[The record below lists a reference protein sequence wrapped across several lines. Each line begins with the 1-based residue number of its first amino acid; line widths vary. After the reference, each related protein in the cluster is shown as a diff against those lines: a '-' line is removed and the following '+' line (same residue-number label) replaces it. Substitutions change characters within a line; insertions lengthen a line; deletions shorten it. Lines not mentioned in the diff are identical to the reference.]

1 MNPRPTDYE
10 SVALPLSYAGNL
22 VKTLNKSKKQP
33 IYKTVRHGFKFV
45 KDFRMQT
52 PLINQIKN
60 MTHNGRIL
68 VIDDDLTSASIL
80 EDMLKE
86 DGYETLSALKGSDAI
101 AIMEDFSPSVI
112 LLDLVMPEMDG
123 IDVCRKIREMNLPA
137 RPSIIVVSIK
147 NEKDVIADTLCCGAD
162 DFLAK
167 PVNKTELLARIKA
180 QMRIN
185 SFYRELEED
194 KRNLETLLSITNSIS
209 ASLDPNEVLD
219 NIVHKVAEVVGAER
233 CSIVLISKE
242 DDGYI
247 LVTNDNPSM
256 REFKLN
262 LARYPE
268 IKRVVETKRPL
279 AIDDI
284 QNHPIL
290 SSVKDALKDLK
301 DLSLLIVPIVFYDNV
316 LGTLFLRARRRLT
329 GFSQKEIDFCRIV
342 ANTSFHAIRNARL
355 FEKVSLEKDQLR
367 ELAVRDH
374 RTSLYNHNFFYSRLE
389 EEFERSVRYETPLS
403 LIMMDI
409 DDFKHINDTYGHRMG
424 DMVLRELAATIK
436 NGVRKSDIVAR
447 YGGEEFSVILPHTVV
462 DGAVDEAE
470 RLRRL
475 VERQKYKGLENE
487 KITMSVGVASYP
499 NKHTSNSGDLVNH
512 ADDALYRA
520 KWSGKNC
527 VRCMDPD

>member
-1 MNPRPTDYE
+1 M
-10 SVALPLSYAGNL
+10 
-22 VKTLNKSKKQP
+22 
-33 IYKTVRHGFKFV
+33 H
-45 KDFRMQT
+45 T
-52 PLINQIKN
+52 PLIQQIKS

-68 VIDDDLTSASIL
+68 VIDDDLTSASML
-80 EDMLKE
+80 EDMLRE
-86 DGYETLSALKGSDAI
+86 DGYETLSALKGSDAL
-101 AIMEDFSPSVI
+101 AIIEDFSPSVV

-123 IDVCRKIREMNLPA
+123 SEVCRRIREKKLPS
-137 RPSIIVVSIK
+137 RPSIIVISIK
-147 NEKDVIADTLCCGAD
+147 NEKDIIADTLCCGAD

-167 PVNKTELLARIKA
+167 PVNKAELLARIKA
-180 QMRIN
+180 QLRVG

-194 KRNLETLLSITNSIS
+194 KKNLETLLSITNSIS

-219 NIVHKVAEVVGAER
+219 NIVGKVADVIGATR
-233 CSIVLISKE
+233 CSIVLFAKN
-242 DDGYI
+242 DDGYV

-256 REFKLN
+256 KDFKLN
-262 LARYPE
+262 LAKYPE
-268 IKRVVETKRPL
+268 IKKVIETKSPL

-284 QNHPIL
+284 QRHPVL
-290 SSVKDALKDLK
+290 SSVRGLIKDLSE
-301 DLSLLIVPIVFYDNV
+301 LSLLIVPIVFYDNV
-316 LGTLFLRARRRLT
+316 LGTLLLRAKRRLN

-342 ANTSFHAIRNARL
+342 ANTSFHAIRNAKL

-374 RTSLYNHNFFYSRLE
+374 LTSLYNHNFFYSRLE

-424 DMVLRELAATIK
+424 DMVLRELANTIK

-447 YGGEEFSVILPHTVV
+447 YGGEEFSVILPHTVL
-462 DGAVDEAE
+462 DGAMGEAE

-475 VERQKYKGLENE
+475 VERQKYKGLDNE
-487 KITMSVGVASYP
+487 KITMSIGVASYP
-499 NKHTSNSGDLVNH
+499 NKHSSNSGDLVNH
-512 ADDALYRA
+512 ADDALYKA

-527 VRCMDPD
+527 VRSVDTD